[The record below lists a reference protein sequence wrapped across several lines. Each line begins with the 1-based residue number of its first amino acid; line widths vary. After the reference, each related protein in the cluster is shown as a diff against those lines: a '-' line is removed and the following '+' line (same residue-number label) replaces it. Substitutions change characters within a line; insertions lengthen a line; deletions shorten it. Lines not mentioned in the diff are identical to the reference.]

1 MYKKNLKFWVMSK
14 DMAKSLVAAALMVAF
29 TTPVAANTATGSR
42 SASGAFSRQADGIV
56 MRTAA
61 DESNNLGTMQGAIGL
76 EFLTGKTEDEI
87 KTAAVTSDNNLPDD
101 PNKVFFLY
109 NVKTGKFLNAGG
121 YWGTHVSLKDYPLSL
136 WAKTNSYKLYTK
148 KGRFNFNTEYTD
160 QTLIDFIQNLETGQG
175 QYLGWK
181 GDAGGTDPDDG
192 VFIDR
197 KQGEDTHYGWVFEPQ
212 NDGKNTYKI
221 YTYATNSPLVSS
233 DEKYYLCANGGRTDQ
248 DKNCGAFSESDITK
262 NNHEEYSTW
271 RVLTMKQISD
281 LLLENSDDMTS
292 ALNLSYRLKCP
303 GFSRG
308 NKDITQWKVSN
319 FSDETKGGWR
329 FGLEKLYNT
338 HKTLTGSGE
347 STDLDKFDKN
357 YLSSSYT
364 FDGYDYTNKKEDYER
379 YLGKYFCA
387 DVKNL
392 RGVIYQDVEI
402 KAPGSYL
409 IECKGYST
417 TTKAKIFAS
426 WFDKDGKNED
436 KSLMHQN
443 VLNQVSYMSKAE
455 QEELHVSEQNMDYAG
470 KNFYGKRKYINTVL
484 IQVPESKDQHDGS
497 YGKIRF
503 GLIIGDNKNDKTVD
517 ADNEWTVFD
526 DFRLLY
532 ASNDKGTDLILDEDR
547 DNLDYLMNCS
557 SNTYKNTV
565 LHLNKTFTKDKWNSF
580 VLPVSLKRDQFR
592 QAFGANAR
600 LAKLSNLTSSEIQFQ
615 TVDMDKDDNA
625 EVLKAYT
632 PYIIFP
638 TKIHTDNTKASPAY
652 KATLTKTNGEQ
663 QDVVIKANHY
673 DIPNVTF
680 KTNNENKND
689 LSQMDTKTW
698 VSNVTTEVAN
708 SNGTMKAYGTF
719 ARTFGNTAT
728 QNTTNANAADYG
740 VYEFK
745 DRQIISGRDNL
756 IGSYFFDQGYLYC
769 SDKRPRGLRGF
780 SCWFKPAD
788 SSKATKLSLFID
800 GVANGTTGIDEVAFG
815 DEEPTGKAAK
825 GIYNMNGQLV
835 SNGSDTTNLPAGM
848 YIVNGKKCVVR

>member
-1 MYKKNLKFWVMSK
+1 MSK

-29 TTPVAANTATGSR
+29 STPVAANTATGSR
-42 SASGAFSRQADGIV
+42 SASGVFSKQADGIV
-56 MRTAA
+56 MRTGA
-61 DESNNLGTMQGAIGL
+61 DGSNDSNKALGAIGL
-76 EFLTGKTEDEI
+76 EYLVGKTEDQI
-87 KTAAVTSDNNLPDD
+87 KNAALKPGSELNDNKPDE
-101 PNKVFFLY
+101 VFFLY

-136 WAKTNSYKLYTK
+136 WAETHDYKFST
-148 KGRFNFNTEYTD
+148 GIFSTIT
-160 QTLIDFIQNLETGQG
+160 QTLIDFIQNLETGQDK
-175 QYLGWK
+175 YLGWVGK
-181 GDAGGTDPDDG
+181 DGGTDPDDG

-197 KQGEDTHYGWVFEPQ
+197 HQGEKTHYGWVFEPQ
-212 NDGKNTYKI
+212 NDEQHTYKI
-221 YTYATNSPLVSS
+221 YTYATKKPSSS
-233 DEKYYLCANGGRTDQ
+233 DTKYYLCANGDATDQ
-248 DKNCGAFSESDITK
+248 DKNCGAFSESYIES
-262 NNHEEYSTW
+262 NNYDAYSTW
-271 RVLTMKQISD
+271 RVLSMKQIYDLITEQSSD
-281 LLLENSDDMTS
+281 NMTS
-292 ALNLSYRLKCP
+292 ALDLSYRLDCP

-308 NKDITQWKVSN
+308 DKDITVWNVSN
-319 FSDETKGGWR
+319 FPKGTKGGWR

-338 HKTLTGSGE
+338 DNMLTGSGE
-347 STDLDKFDKN
+347 STELDKYDHN
-357 YLSSSYT
+357 GLSSSTPYT
-364 FDGYDYTNKKEDYER
+364 FEKSEYKDKDNYER
-379 YLGKYFCA
+379 HLGKYFCA
-387 DVKNL
+387 DVKNR
-392 RGVIYQDVEI
+392 RGVIYQDVVI
-402 KAPGSYL
+402 KAPGSYI

-417 TTKAKIFAS
+417 TPKAKIFAS
-426 WFDKDGKNED
+426 WFDKKGGTED
-436 KSLMHQN
+436 KALLHQN

-455 QEELHVSEQNMDYAG
+455 QEKLHVSEQNMDYAG
-470 KNFYGKRKYINTVL
+470 KNFYGQRKYINTVL
-484 IQVPESKDQHDGS
+484 VQVPESKKQTDGS
-497 YGKIRF
+497 YGIIRF
-503 GLIIGDNKNDKTVD
+503 GLIIGDNQYDQTVKEADK
-517 ADNEWTVFD
+517 EWTVFD

-532 ASNDKGTDLILDEDR
+532 ASDDKGTDLILDEDR
-547 DNLDYLMNCS
+547 DNLSYLKDCD
-557 SNTYKNTV
+557 NTYKNTV

-756 IGSYFFDQGYLYC
+756 IGSYFFDKGNLYS
-769 SDKRPRGLRGF
+769 SDKRARGLRGF

>member
-1 MYKKNLKFWVMSK
+1 MSK
-14 DMAKSLVAAALMVAF
+14 DMAKSLVVAALMVAF
-29 TTPVAANTATGSR
+29 STPVAANTATGSR
-42 SASGAFSRQADGIV
+42 SASGAFSKQTDGIV
-56 MRTAA
+56 MPTDA
-61 DESNNLGTMQGAIGL
+61 DGSNGSNASGGLVGL
-76 EFLTGKTEDEI
+76 EFLKGKTEDEI
-87 KTAAVTSDNNLPDD
+87 MNVAVTSDEGLSDAD
-101 PNKVFFLY
+101 PTKVFFLY

-136 WAKTNSYKLYTK
+136 WVKKNNYKLPSSST
-148 KGRFNFNTEYTD
+148 T

-175 QYLGWK
+175 KYLGWVGK
-181 GDAGGTDPDDG
+181 DGGTGTDDG

-197 KQGEDTHYGWVFEPQ
+197 HQDENTHYGWVFEPLK
-212 NDGKNTYKI
+212 NDKQNTYKI
-221 YTYATNSPLVSS
+221 YTYATKKPYSTLIAKST
-233 DEKYYLCANGGRTDQ
+233 KYYLCANGDETDQ
-248 DKNCGAFSESDITK
+248 DKNCGAFSESYIESK
-262 NNHEEYSTW
+262 NYDAYSTW
-271 RVLTMKQISD
+271 RVLSMQQIYDLITEQSSD
-281 LLLENSDDMTS
+281 NMTS
-292 ALNLSYRLKCP
+292 ALDLSYRLDCP

-308 NKDITQWKVSN
+308 DKDITVWKVSN
-319 FSDETKGGWR
+319 FPKGTKGGWR

-338 HKTLTGSGE
+338 ENTLTGSGE
-347 STDLDKFDKN
+347 STELDKYDHN
-357 YLSSSYT
+357 GLSSSTPYT
-364 FDGYDYTNKKEDYER
+364 FEKSEYKDKDNYER
-379 YLGKYFCA
+379 HLGKYFCA
-387 DVKNL
+387 DVKNR
-392 RGVIYQDVEI
+392 RGVIYQDVVI
-402 KAPGSYL
+402 KAPGSYI

-417 TTKAKIFAS
+417 TPKAKIFAS
-426 WFDKDGKNED
+426 WFDKKGGTED
-436 KSLMHQN
+436 KALLHQN

-455 QEELHVSEQNMDYAG
+455 QEKLHVSEQNMDYAG
-470 KNFYGKRKYINTVL
+470 KNFYGQRKYINTVL
-484 IQVPESKDQHDGS
+484 VQVPESKKQTDGS
-497 YGKIRF
+497 YGIIRF
-503 GLIIGDNKNDKTVD
+503 GLIIGDNQYDQTVKEADK
-517 ADNEWTVFD
+517 EWTVFD

-532 ASNDKGTDLILDEDR
+532 ASDDKGTDLILDEDR
-547 DNLDYLMNCS
+547 DNLSYLKDCD
-557 SNTYKNTV
+557 NTYKNTV

-756 IGSYFFDQGYLYC
+756 IGSYFFYQGDLYC

-800 GVANGTTGIDEVAFG
+800 GVANGTTGIDDVAFG

>member
-1 MYKKNLKFWVMSK
+1 MSK

-29 TTPVAANTATGSR
+29 STPVAANTATGSR
-42 SASGAFSRQADGIV
+42 SASGAFSKQDDGIV
-56 MRTAA
+56 MRTGA
-61 DESNNLGTMQGAIGL
+61 DGSNGSNNALGGAIGIEYL
-76 EFLTGKTEDEI
+76 DGKTVAEI
-87 KTAAVTSDNNLPDD
+87 KAAAVTSDTNLSDADPD
-101 PNKVFFLY
+101 KVFFLY

-262 NNHEEYSTW
+262 NNLEEYSTW

-292 ALNLSYRLKCP
+292 ALDLSYRLKCP

-392 RGVIYQDVEI
+392 RGVIYQDVVI
-402 KAPGSYL
+402 KASGSYI

-417 TTKAKIFAS
+417 TTKAKIFAT
-426 WFDKDGKNED
+426 WIGKDGED
-436 KSLMHQN
+436 KSLLHEN
-443 VLNQVSYMSKAE
+443 VFNQVSYMPTAE
-455 QEELHVSEQNMDYAG
+455 QATLHVSEQNMDYAG
-470 KNFYGKRKYINTVL
+470 KNFYGQRKYLNTVL
-484 IQVPESKDQHDGS
+484 VQVPESKKQGENN
-497 YGKIRF
+497 YGTIRF
-503 GLIIGDNKNDKTVD
+503 GVIVGKDQYDTTVE

-532 ASNDKGTDLILDEDR
+532 ASNEDGTDLILDEYR
-547 DNLDYLMNCS
+547 DNLDYLKDC

-565 LHLNKTFTKDKWNSF
+565 LHLNKTFKKDKWNSF
-580 VLPVSLKRDQFR
+580 VLPVDLTRDQFR

-600 LAKLSNLTSSEIQFQ
+600 LAKLSGLTATQIQF
-615 TVDMDKDDNA
+615 TSINMDANDNSV
-625 EVLKAYT
+625 VLEAYT

-638 TKIHTDNTKASPAY
+638 TKIHTDNSKISPAY
-652 KATLTKTNGEQ
+652 KATLTKTGSGESKKQ
-663 QDVVIKANHY
+663 EVVVKANHY

-680 KTNNENKND
+680 KTTSDNKND
-689 LSQMDTKTW
+689 LSNMNIDEDSETPKW
-698 VSNVTTEVAN
+698 VSNVTTKVKGAD
-708 SNGTMKAYGTF
+708 GTMVAYGTF
-719 ARTFGNTAT
+719 ARTFGTSAT
-728 QNTTNANAADYG
+728 QNTTEPDADDYG
-740 VYEFK
+740 VYKF
-745 DRQIISGRDNL
+745 DNRDIISGRDDL
-756 IGSYFFDQGYLYC
+756 KGSFFFDNGNLYC
-769 SDKRPRGLRGF
+769 SPTRVRGLRGF
-780 SCWFKPAD
+780 SCWFKPVNG
-788 SSKATKLSLFID
+788 STATKLSLFID
-800 GVANGTTGIDEVAFG
+800 GVANGTTGIEEVAFG
-815 DEEPTGKAAK
+815 DEEPTGKAAQ